1 MTADDMEMRTDSHA
15 LYGVSLRL
23 VAERIPGEALGL
35 LRTLHQMY
43 GPHVHDGQ
51 ACCLGTLL
59 AHTPA
64 SPLATPEAGTVSAIL
79 AAGYDLTIEA
89 ADDDRHEVVVWLSY
103 PAQPPTETLSFW
115 ATPGT
120 LGQRLEQARLF
131 AKAFPAGKQASA

>member
-1 MTADDMEMRTDSHA
+1 MTDETEMRDGSAA
-15 LYGVSLRL
+15 LYRVSLGL

-35 LRTLHQMY
+35 LWQVHQMY
-43 GPHVHDGQ
+43 GGHVHGGQ
-51 ACCLGTLL
+51 ACCLGALL
-59 AHTPA
+59 ENSPA
-64 SPLATPEAGTVSAIL
+64 APLTAPEAGTVSAIL

-120 LGQRLEQARLF
+120 LPERLEQARLF
-131 AKAFPAGKQASA
+131 AKAFPAGRQASA